1 MQLTLTNILNFKR
14 LIKMKKITSSLL
26 AIAALSA
33 VTTSALASD
42 YSDQV
47 RDIKISVSALENQL
61 KSMDVEYH
69 TVEIESGLNRSQE
82 VRALEAKY
90 SSLQDQF
97 NNAQY

>member
-1 MQLTLTNILNFKR
+1 
-14 LIKMKKITSSLL
+14 MKKITSSLL
-26 AIAALSA
+26 AIAALST
-33 VTTSALASD
+33 VTASAFASD

-61 KSMDVEYH
+61 QSMDVEYH

-97 NNAQY
+97 NNVQY

>member
-1 MQLTLTNILNFKR
+1 
-14 LIKMKKITSSLL
+14 MKKITSSLL
-26 AIAALSA
+26 AIAALST

-47 RDIKISVSALENQL
+47 KDIRISVSALESQL
-61 KSMDVEYH
+61 QSMDVQYN
-69 TVEIESGLNRSQE
+69 TVEIKSGLNRAQE

-90 SSLQDQF
+90 ASLQDQF